1 LFNQVDNPDEPSL
14 SAAIL
19 LWQQFNG
26 SKVKKKWK
34 KKNEKKVDNTRG
46 SAPYVIFLHRKGR
59 TCSQSPE

>member
-46 SAPYVIFLHRKGR
+46 SAPYVIFF
-59 TCSQSPE
+59 T